1 MNLNK
6 KAYKKLVDGDI
17 EWLNTMPDCLEK
29 EHIKEVLKCSIE
41 EFYKK
46 N

>member
-6 KAYKKLVDGDI
+6 KTYKKLVDGDI

-29 EHIKEVLKCSIE
+29 EHIIEVLKASVE
-41 EFYKK
+41 ELYKAM
-46 N
+46 

>member
-6 KAYKKLVDGDI
+6 KAYKKLVDGDM

-29 EHIKEVLKCSIE
+29 EHIMEILKCSVE
-41 EFYKK
+41 LFYKK
-46 N
+46 V